1 MVPNPATIP
10 VTIPRTLGLPTLVH
24 SLNIHASEPDA
35 APICVTSI
43 AMPADWSAASAEPAL
58 KPNHPTHSIEAP
70 ATVILKL

>member
-43 AMPADWSAASAEPAL
+43 AMPAD
-58 KPNHPTHSIEAP
+58 
-70 ATVILKL
+70 